1 MVAQAQVNRLLGAR
15 HSLSG
20 PVGWVLIALGT
31 TAGIALLG
39 RADWKKCAVF
49 VIQMHLLKVQALQA
63 AGVSEKEIFG
73 GK

>member
-1 MVAQAQVNRLLGAR
+1 
-15 HSLSG
+15 
-20 PVGWVLIALGT
+20 VGIG
-31 TAGIALLG
+31 LLG
-39 RADWKKCAVF
+39 RANWKKCAAF

>member
-15 HSLSG
+15 HSPSG
-20 PVGWVLIALGT
+20 PVGWTLIAIGVGLGWFF
-31 TAGIALLG
+31 GQ
-39 RADWKKCAVF
+39 ADLEKCATF